1 LNTKQRR
8 RVTWAVIGSLAL
20 LIVLFSGPRGC
31 WRQVRVRVERRAIEA
46 EIRALKE
53 EKKRLEAEKKS
64 LDDPATV
71 EKIAREEYG
80 MSKKDEK
87 VYRVVPKD
95 KKN

>member
-1 LNTKQRR
+1 MNVKQKR

-31 WRQVRVRVERRAIEA
+31 WRQARVRMERSAIEA
-46 EIRALKE
+46 KIRALDR
-53 EKKRLEAEKKS
+53 EKKRLEAEKKT
-64 LDDPATV
+64 LDDPAVV

-95 KKN
+95 Q

>member
-1 LNTKQRR
+1 LNQRQRR

-31 WRQVRVRVERRAIEA
+31 WRQLRVRMERRVIAGDIKSLE
-46 EIRALKE
+46 E

-71 EKIAREEYG
+71 EKLAREEYG
-80 MSKKDEK
+80 MSKKDET

-95 KKN
+95 KKK